1 MRTEEILNEAKGFN
15 KDKMAYVHAEMYDLK
30 RGTAVVAGD
39 EAAIVITIYNI
50 IEAFAQTRYED
61 ISFHEM
67 SREIRKCLKALR
79 KLHRLTVK
87 LGEPMFSKEEI
98 DVDSD

>member
-39 EAAIVITIYNI
+39 ESAIVITIYNI
-50 IEAFAQTRYED
+50 IEAFAQTRFED
-61 ISFHEM
+61 VSFTDLC
-67 SREIRKCLKALR
+67 REIRKCLKALR
-79 KLHRLTVK
+79 KLYRLTVK
-87 LGEPMFSKEEI
+87 MGEPMFSKEEI
-98 DVDSD
+98 EE